1 MCKCAEVST
10 TTTGKHK
17 KLCGIIFSEVKSVH
31 FKKSVTR
38 SSFLSKSVV
47 FFADF
52 VLIPAKMTTLFARNE
67 IRVTD
72 FLKWTDFTKDSV
84 SNGARHN
91 WKCLLKSV
99 HFKKPVTRSS
109 FLSKSVVIFADFVLI
124 SAKMTTLFERNE
136 NRVTDFLKWTDF
148 KSLKKLWIS

>member
-52 VLIPAKMTTLFARNE
+52 VLIPAKMTTLF
-67 IRVTD
+67 
-72 FLKWTDFTKDSV
+72 
-84 SNGARHN
+84 
-91 WKCLLKSV
+91 
-99 HFKKPVTRSS
+99 
-109 FLSKSVVIFADFVLI
+109 
-124 SAKMTTLFERNE
+124 ERNE
-136 NRVTDFLKWTDF
+136 NRVTDFLT
-148 KSLKKLWIS
+148 LKDMGGGWNLPFLTGSYYGHKIS